1 MLRPFALETWLATV
15 LATVV
20 LACPARAA
28 PTIALHR
35 SPRTMKVVHAIVPLC
50 DNEHQG
56 IVPVP
61 KALGDGKDR
70 DKNLYWGAGYG
81 FRTFFRT
88 SKEWSEL
95 KIAKPASPSILERVA
110 FVHGDTYVIA
120 DAYDG
125 ERMDH
130 ALRDFIAF
138 SAGAR
143 ADDVDVVAKDGTK
156 VHLEAG
162 GRSDLVAFVGHDGL
176 MDGIEPAVPV
186 TSGDRPHGAVVVA
199 CFSRSW
205 FSPLM
210 KQAKVP
216 LWVGT
221 TNLLAAEAYSVEAAI
236 RAYADGAAP
245 AAMRA
250 AAGKAYAKYQK
261 ISEGSGLGAFSTDG

>member
-1 MLRPFALETWLATV
+1 MSLSRLLLLFAASAFPASLA
-15 LATVV
+15 
-20 LACPARAA
+20 AA
-28 PTIALHR
+28 PSVALHR
-35 SPRTMKVVHAIVPLC
+35 SPRTIKVVHVIVPLC

-56 IVPVP
+56 IVPVS

-70 DKNLYWGAGYG
+70 EKNLYWGAGYG

-88 SKEWSEL
+88 SKAWTEL
-95 KIAKPASPSILERVA
+95 TVAKPATKSILERVA
-110 FVHGDTYVIA
+110 FVHGDTYVVA

-130 ALRDFIAF
+130 ALRDFMAF

-143 ADDVDVVAKDGTK
+143 ADDVDVTRKDGTK

-162 GRSDLVAFVGHDGL
+162 GRSDLLAFVGHDGL
-176 MDGIEPAVPV
+176 MDGIVPPV
-186 TSGDRPHGAVVVA
+186 PNAIGDRPYGAIVVA

-236 RAYADGAAP
+236 RAYAEGAAP